1 MLVIVSFRSVV
12 QHRHDV
18 RIVVLVVIVERIEED
33 AETVPLVRAAED
45 RALEALSGSEPKGE
59 TVSPDSAAACYPE
72 FNKNL
77 PPVICAVKKE
87 ERVILRSKRVN
98 QNA

>member
-33 AETVPLVRAAED
+33 AETVPLVGAAED

-59 TVSPDSAAACYPE
+59 TVSPDSTATCYPK
-72 FNKNL
+72 FDKNF
-77 PPVICAVKKE
+77 PPVICAEKKKKKAS
-87 ERVILRSKRVN
+87 L
-98 QNA
+98 